1 MDWIFDHFQIVLI
14 VALAFASW
22 LKSRHE
28 AKQAERE
35 AREAGEMPD
44 MGDIFGPEESWQPE
58 AEPMTNQPPPVP
70 TYTYNAPAPPL
81 LEEATALR
89 ELERQ
94 SALREQL
101 RQIRESKTI
110 TTGNAATTR
119 ERAKAKGKAAAPVTT
134 SLRGMLRNRS
144 ELRKAV
150 ITREVLGTPVG
161 LR

>member
-1 MDWIFDHFQIVLI
+1 MDWIFDNFQILLI
-14 VALAFASW
+14 VGLAFASW
-22 LKSRHE
+22 LKSRQE

-35 AREAGEMPD
+35 AREAGEMPSEEEV
-44 MGDIFGPEESWQPE
+44 FGPEEWWPTES
-58 AEPMTNQPPPVP
+58 AQPPPLPVP
-70 TYTYNAPAPPL
+70 SYNAPAPPMF
-81 LEEATALR
+81 EEANALR

-110 TTGNAATTR
+110 TTGNAAATR
-119 ERAKAKGKAAAPVTT
+119 ERNAGKGKAVVTT
-134 SLRGMLRNRS
+134 SLRKTLRNRS

-150 ITREVLGTPVG
+150 ITREVLGTPLG

>member
-22 LKSRHE
+22 VKSRQE

-35 AREAGEMPD
+35 AREAGELPD
-44 MGDIFGPEESWQPE
+44 MEDIFGPEESWQPE

-70 TYTYNAPAPPL
+70 SQSARNAFPAQEPVPDY
-81 LEEATALR
+81 

-94 SALREQL
+94 NALREQL
-101 RQIRESKTI
+101 RQIREAKAI
-110 TTGNAATTR
+110 TTGNAAATR
-119 ERAKAKGKAAAPVTT
+119 ERANAKGKAAAPVAT

>member
-22 LKSRHE
+22 VKSRQE

-35 AREAGEMPD
+35 AREAGELPD
-44 MGDIFGPEESWQPE
+44 MEEIFGPEESWQPDT
-58 AEPMTNQPPPVP
+58 EPMTNQPPPVP
-70 TYTYNAPAPPL
+70 TYSSQSELPEQDPEPH
-81 LEEATALR
+81 R
-89 ELERQ
+89 EHQRQ
-94 SALREQL
+94 NPLREQL
-101 RQIRESKTI
+101 RQIREAKAI
-110 TTGNAATTR
+110 TTGNAAVTR
-119 ERAKAKGKAAAPVTT
+119 ERANAKGKAAAPVAT

>member
-1 MDWIFDHFQIVLI
+1 
-14 VALAFASW
+14 
-22 LKSRHE
+22 
-28 AKQAERE
+28 
-35 AREAGEMPD
+35 
-44 MGDIFGPEESWQPE
+44 
-58 AEPMTNQPPPVP
+58 MTNQPPPVP

-101 RQIRESKTI
+101 RQIRESKAI
-110 TTGNAATTR
+110 TTGNAAATR

-134 SLRGMLRNRS
+134 SLRETLGKRS

>member
-1 MDWIFDHFQIVLI
+1 MDWIFDNFQILLI
-14 VALAFASW
+14 VGLAFASW
-22 LKSRHE
+22 LKSRQE

-35 AREAGEMPD
+35 AREAGEMPSEEEV
-44 MGDIFGPEESWQPE
+44 FGPEEWWPTES
-58 AEPMTNQPPPVP
+58 AQPPPLP
-70 TYTYNAPAPPL
+70 TYTYTPPPAF
-81 LEEATALR
+81 EEANALR

-101 RQIRESKTI
+101 RQIRESKAI
-110 TTGNAATTR
+110 TTGNAAATR
-119 ERAKAKGKAAAPVTT
+119 ERNSGKGKAVVTAP
-134 SLRGMLRNRS
+134 LRKTLRNRS

>member
-22 LKSRHE
+22 IKSRQE

-35 AREAGEMPD
+35 AREPRELPD
-44 MGDIFGPEESWQPE
+44 MQDVFEPKETWQPL
-58 AEPMTNQPPPVP
+58 PNQPPPIP
-70 TYTYNAPAPPL
+70 TYSTQSELPSQEPVPN
-81 LEEATALR
+81 R

-94 SALREQL
+94 NALREQL
-101 RQIRESKTI
+101 RQIREAKAV
-110 TTGNAATTR
+110 TTGNAAATR
-119 ERAKAKGKAAAPVTT
+119 ERTNAKGKAPAVVAA

>member
-35 AREAGEMPD
+35 AREAREASELPD
-44 MGDIFGPEESWQPE
+44 MKDIFGPEETWQPM
-58 AEPMTNQPPPVP
+58 PNQPPPVP
-70 TYTYNAPAPPL
+70 TYEPYYELPPQ
-81 LEEATALR
+81 EAVPNR

-94 SALREQL
+94 NALREQL
-101 RQIRESKTI
+101 RQIRESKTV
-110 TTGNAATTR
+110 TTGNAAATR
-119 ERAKAKGKAAAPVTT
+119 VRANTKGKAPAVVTA

>member
-22 LKSRHE
+22 LKNRYE
-28 AKQAERE
+28 QKQAERE
-35 AREAGEMPD
+35 AREAGELPD
-44 MGDIFGPEESWQPE
+44 MGDIFGPEESWQPI
-58 AEPMTNQPPPVP
+58 PNQPPPIP
-70 TYTYNAPAPPL
+70 NYETYNDLPPQEPL
-81 LEEATALR
+81 PNR

-94 SALREQL
+94 NALREQL
-101 RQIRESKTI
+101 RQIREAKAI
-110 TTGNAATTR
+110 TTGNAAATR
-119 ERAKAKGKAAAPVTT
+119 QRANGKGKAPAPVAT
-134 SLRGMLRNRS
+134 SLRSMLRNRN

>member
-22 LKSRHE
+22 VKSRQE

-35 AREAGEMPD
+35 AREAGEQPD
-44 MGDIFGPEESWQPE
+44 MEDIFGPEETWQPM
-58 AEPMTNQPPPVP
+58 PNQPPPVP
-70 TYTYNAPAPPL
+70 TYEPYYELPPQ
-81 LEEATALR
+81 EPPPNR

-94 SALREQL
+94 NALREQL
-101 RQIRESKTI
+101 RQIREAKAMTI
-110 TTGNAATTR
+110 GNAAVTR
-119 ERAKAKGKAAAPVTT
+119 QRANAKGKAPAVVAA

-150 ITREVLGTPVG
+150 ITREVLGAPVG